1 MLASVCI
8 NPLVSNATFPYHL
21 KTSENQG
28 VEKGCVGSEWDNDLT
43 NGLSYNAHNFW
54 WWYCFNLWTV
64 SDFYKLTKQIF
75 SKTKQM
81 DNVKRF

>member
-28 VEKGCVGSEWDNDLT
+28 VEKCCVGSEWDNDLT
-43 NGLSYNAHNFW
+43 NGLSYNA
-54 WWYCFNLWTV
+54 
-64 SDFYKLTKQIF
+64 QIF
-75 SKTKQM
+75 GDDIVLICEQFQTLQINKT
-81 DNVKRF
+81 NIFEN